1 MRSNRSM
8 PQSTVIPVLGYPDVE
23 EAIRWLC
30 DAFGFTPRWQAGNHR
45 AQLNAG
51 DGVVAVT
58 EQPLEG
64 IHRLPGERY
73 HSHSVM
79 VRVEDVN
86 AHFERSSMHGAR
98 ILSPPADYPYGER
111 QYTAEDLAGHVWIFS
126 QSIADVTPEEWGGTS
141 VQL

>member
-1 MRSNRSM
+1 MPRSA
-8 PQSTVIPVLGYPDVE
+8 VIPVLGYPDVE
-23 EAIRWLC
+23 KAIRWLC
-30 DAFGFTPRWQAGNHR
+30 DAFGFTLRWHAGNHR
-45 AQLNAG
+45 AQLNAA

-79 VRVEDVN
+79 VRVENVD
-86 AHFERSSMHGAR
+86 AHFERSRTCGAR

-126 QSIADVTPEEWGGTS
+126 QSIADVAPEEWGGTS
-141 VQL
+141 AQS

>member
-1 MRSNRSM
+1 MRSSRSM
-8 PQSTVIPVLGYPDVE
+8 PRRSVTPVLGYPDVE
-23 EAIRWLC
+23 KAIRWLC
-30 DAFGFTPRWQAGNHR
+30 DAFGFTLRWQAGNHR

-79 VRVEDVN
+79 VRVEIGRASCREGV
-86 AHFERSSMHGAR
+86 G
-98 ILSPPADYPYGER
+98 GWVV
-111 QYTAEDLAGHVWIFS
+111 GVWL
-126 QSIADVTPEEWGGTS
+126 E
-141 VQL
+141 